1 VTTDQNSGW
10 RYISDESPEV
20 RVSGRKTAS
29 SLAAF
34 IAADINFG
42 FGLINFLLREMT
54 GSKPSINICEQSV
67 RNFPGKQMGC
77 LLVTIPIS
85 IGQMVGCL

>member
-1 VTTDQNSGW
+1 VTTEQNSGW

-29 SLAAF
+29 CLAAF

-42 FGLINFLLREMT
+42 FGLIN
-54 GSKPSINICEQSV
+54 
-67 RNFPGKQMGC
+67 C
-77 LLVTIPIS
+77 LTP
-85 IGQMVGCL
+85 